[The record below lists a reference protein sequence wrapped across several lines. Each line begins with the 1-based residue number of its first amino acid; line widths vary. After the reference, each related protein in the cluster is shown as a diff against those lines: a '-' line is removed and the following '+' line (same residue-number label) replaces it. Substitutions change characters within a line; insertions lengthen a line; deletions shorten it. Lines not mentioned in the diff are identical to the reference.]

1 MVVLEF
7 MLEIIKKALE
17 ELTQNVAEEAKKNS
31 VAVQDKLLELLKLD
45 NKISARSVIENYEII
60 RIVRSDWENGD
71 CHRKSAAGKDDGH

>member
-45 NKISARSVIENYEII
+45 NKISARSVIENY
-60 RIVRSDWENGD
+60 
-71 CHRKSAAGKDDGH
+71 